1 VNLGIKVRI
10 PKQHYGIVVSFKLPK
25 GVKVLPVKVNT
36 SSQLT
41 LVPIK
46 IHNTSKYDMYLDF
59 NEIGF
64 TLYVFTMSM
73 DWHLVIREDKMIK
86 RYLNPDAVRKNTKP
100 IQFNLL
106 PENMDLSK
114 TQLNL
119 VEMAQQSDLSA
130 TSYNVQME
138 EQPLQCLV
146 VNMPDIREGLDKKLY
161 FTLFMNNFRMIGCID
176 SGSDLTILQERHFN
190 IIFDGKTVMQKCPI
204 KYITS
209 YSNHKIYH
217 TFLQV
222 PRGSESICLNLA
234 HFGEKSLDFFTSC
247 SNHKIPV
254 IGQVNCNVQ
263 FTNRGLS
270 ANITVIV
277 VKNLSMTIPTL
288 LFGNDSF
295 KSCLATLS
303 YTGVKSKPTPE
314 FLVHIPRRVIV
325 PVYQASPSEI
335 FTCKAEYTL
344 EPYET
349 KNVDFYLHCAAPVI
363 RTEEILIT

>member
-209 YSNHKIYH
+209 YSNHKI
-217 TFLQV
+217 
-222 PRGSESICLNLA
+222 
-234 HFGEKSLDFFTSC
+234 
-247 SNHKIPV
+247 PV